1 MDNYEHDVL
10 RLPDRYYIVG
20 VRGSE
25 HFEQVGWDLSWNK
38 EKLASPQEKKMQ
50 TCSLTSFY
58 QGLSFIISVIGIFPI
73 ISESFED

>member
-38 EKLASPQEKKMQ
+38 EMLASPQEKKNANLQ
-50 TCSLTSFY
+50 LDII
-58 QGLSFIISVIGIFPI
+58 LSRFIFHHFSYWDF
-73 ISESFED
+73 SYNF